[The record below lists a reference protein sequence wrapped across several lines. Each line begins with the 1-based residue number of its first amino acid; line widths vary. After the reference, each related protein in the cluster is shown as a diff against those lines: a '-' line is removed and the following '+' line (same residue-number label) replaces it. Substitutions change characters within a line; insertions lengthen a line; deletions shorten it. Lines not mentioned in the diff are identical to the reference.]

1 MRRAL
6 VTGASGF
13 VGRAAVAALRA
24 RGFEV
29 HAVARR
35 AERSVE
41 ADAWHEADL
50 LDSASL
56 VPVVDASRAS
66 HLLLLAWET
75 EHGAFW
81 SDPKNLEWSRATLT
95 LFEAFADAG
104 GERSVMVGSC
114 AQYDW
119 KALGASGLADE
130 ATSARRPATLYG
142 QAKEDTAR
150 RLEARSSAW
159 GVSHAIALLF
169 FPYGPYD
176 KAERLVPSLTRDL
189 LAGQEATVKTGAE
202 VRDFVHVEDCGA
214 ALAALLDSG
223 VTGAVNVGTG
233 QPSTIAEVARTVAR
247 IVGHEDLLRVDP
259 PSAAASTVVAA
270 VRRLI
275 QEVGFV
281 PRYDLES
288 GLRQTVEWI
297 RSQRTRR
304 R

>member
-13 VGRAAVAALRA
+13 LGRAAVAALRV

-35 AERSVE
+35 AEPSIE

-50 LDSASL
+50 LDAVGLAPL
-56 VPVVDASRAS
+56 VEACSAS
-66 HLLLLAWET
+66 HLLLLAWTT

-81 SDPKNLEWSRATLT
+81 SDPANLDWSRATIELAD
-95 LFEAFADAG
+95 AFADAG
-104 GERSVMVGSC
+104 GERSVLAGSC

-119 KALGASGLADE
+119 EALGSGLADE
-130 ATSARRPATLYG
+130 NESPRRTSTLYG

-150 RLEARSSAW
+150 RLEAGRL
-159 GVSHAIALLF
+159 SHATALLF

-176 KAERLVPSLTRDL
+176 NAERLVPSLAQDL

-223 VTGAVNVGTG
+223 VTGAVNIGTG
-233 QPSTIAEVARTVAR
+233 QASTIAEVARTVAR
-247 IVGHEDLLRVDP
+247 IAGREDLLQVDP
-259 PSAAASTVVAA
+259 PSGAPSTVVAS
-270 VRRLI
+270 VRRLTE
-275 QEVGFV
+275 EVGFV

-288 GLRQTVEWI
+288 GLRQTVDWL

>member
-13 VGRAAVAALRA
+13 VGRTAVAALRA

-35 AERSVE
+35 AEPSIE

-56 VPVVDASRAS
+56 APLVSASRAS
-66 HLLLLAWET
+66 HLLLLAWTT

-81 SDPKNLEWSRATLT
+81 SDPANLDWSRATLE
-95 LFEAFADAG
+95 LVEAFADAG
-104 GERSVMVGSC
+104 GERSVLGGSC

-119 KALGASGLADE
+119 EELGSGGADE
-130 ATSARRPATLYG
+130 NESPRRAATLYG
-142 QAKEDTAR
+142 EAKEDTAR
-150 RLEARSSAW
+150 ALEA
-159 GVSHAIALLF
+159 GGLSHATALLF

-176 KAERLVPSLTRDL
+176 SAERLVPSLTRDL

-259 PSAAASTVVAA
+259 PTAAASTVVAS
-270 VRRLI
+270 VRRLT

-288 GLRQTVEWI
+288 GLRQTVQWI

>member
-13 VGRAAVAALRA
+13 VGRTAVAALRA

-35 AERSVE
+35 AEPSIE

-50 LDSASL
+50 LDSAGL
-56 VPVVDASRAS
+56 APLVDASRAS
-66 HLLLLAWET
+66 HLLLLAWTT

-81 SDPKNLEWSRATLT
+81 SDPANLDWSRATLE
-95 LFEAFADAG
+95 LAGAFAEAG
-104 GERSVMVGSC
+104 GERSVLVGSC

-119 KALGASGLADE
+119 DALGTGPADE
-130 ATSARRPATLYG
+130 NESPRRPATLYG
-142 QAKEDTAR
+142 QAKEETAR
-150 RLEARSSAW
+150 RLEA
-159 GVSHAIALLF
+159 GELSHATALLF

-176 KAERLVPSLTRDL
+176 NAERLVPSLTRDL
-189 LAGQEATVKTGAE
+189 LAGLEATVKSGAE
-202 VRDFVHVEDCGA
+202 VRDFVHAEDCGA

-247 IVGHEDLLRVDP
+247 IVRHEDLLQVDP
-259 PSAAASTVVAA
+259 PRGEPSTVVAS
-270 VRRLI
+270 VRRLTE
-275 QEVGFV
+275 EVGFV

-288 GLRQTVEWI
+288 GLRQTVDWL
-297 RSQRTRR
+297 RDQRTRR